1 MNMNKTGKLLIG
13 ASAISAA
20 MQALDFCGA
29 AYAVVLATGIALI
42 CIGRIR
48 GKLKRERES
57 LNFRCRMRR
66 KIAPE
71 NE

>member
-1 MNMNKTGKLLIG
+1 MSKIGKFLIG
-13 ASAISAA
+13 AIAFSTA
-20 MQALDFCGA
+20 MQALECGGA

-48 GKLKRERES
+48 EKLRRKRES